1 MLKFGLIHPTIIGV
15 QAAAGHGATVLV
27 TDANYPVSTSLPAG
41 TPTVQLN
48 LAPGLLDAMTV
59 ARVLSG
65 AAPFETATVMAMENG
80 AFPPIAGE
88 LADLMP
94 AIAVNALSRFEFYAA
109 AISDH
114 LALTVV
120 TGEQR
125 LYGNVLLTVGALAAP
140 ASGLL

>member
-15 QAAAGHGATVLV
+15 LAAAGHGATVLV
-27 TDANYPVSTSLPAG
+27 TDANYPVSTSIPAA
-41 TPTVQLN
+41 TPVVQLN

-59 ARVLSG
+59 IRVLSG

-80 AFPPIAGE
+80 SLPPIARE

-94 AIAVNALSRFEFYAA
+94 AAAVEALARFEFYAA
-109 AISDH
+109 STSNH

-125 LYGNVLLTVGALAAP
+125 LYGNALLTVGALAAP
-140 ASGLL
+140 AT